1 VAKAIESIYRDLEY
15 ARSII
20 KFSQEH
26 NDPDGTDTRLDG
38 VYEEGHSARTLSDDW
53 NMVDEGHLEHGKE
66 ISGILAPLKRVSLG
80 LGGLT
85 SNLHPS
91 RHN

>member
-1 VAKAIESIYRDLEY
+1 VAKAVESIYRDLEY

-20 KFSQEH
+20 KFSQERR
-26 NDPDGTDTRLDG
+26 DSDGTDVGLDLAHD
-38 VYEEGHSARTLSDDW
+38 EGHSTRALSDEW

-66 ISGILAPLKRVSLG
+66 SSGILAPLKRVSWGLG
-80 LGGLT
+80 LT
-85 SNLHPS
+85 TNSHPS

>member
-1 VAKAIESIYRDLEY
+1 MAKAVESIYRDLEY

-26 NDPDGTDTRLDG
+26 ADSDGTDVLVDASHDE
-38 VYEEGHSARTLSDDW
+38 VHSGRALSDDW
-53 NMVDEGHLEHGKE
+53 NLVDDGPSENGKEHG
-66 ISGILAPLKRVSLG
+66 GILSPFKRVSLG

-85 SNLHPS
+85 HNLHPS
-91 RHN
+91 RP